1 MEITREVWWN
11 VPGWL
16 ALALYAGSALALGF
30 TVWVAL
36 RHATR
41 WVRGR
46 PLADARPLAARRAL
60 GRVLAE
66 VFAHRR
72 VFQDRAAGWAHLL
85 IFYGF
90 LALFVGTVMVFVH
103 DKLVA
108 FLFGATYLIFS
119 LALDLAGVMFLVGIG
134 WAFARRFHL
143 KLPRLERTAEGY
155 GVLLLLG
162 AIGIT
167 GFLVEAARI
176 AATRPGFEMWSP
188 VGWTIAQAIVALG
201 VPGAPLHRVLWG
213 LHAFLSCVF
222 LALVMVTFLRHMV
235 TAPIQIFLR
244 EQRSVG
250 ALAPASDDGR
260 PGSLVPE
267 ALSRPQLLDASAC
280 VRCGRCTAVCPATA
294 AGKPLDPRAVV
305 QKTLRA
311 ALEARP
317 LDTLVTAEEAWAC
330 TTCAAC
336 VHACPF
342 QIEVLDKLVD
352 LRRLWVEQGA
362 IESSAARA
370 LEAIVERGNAWGAP
384 PSERM
389 SWADGLGVRVL
400 QPGDE
405 VELLYWVGCAGAFDP
420 SGRRVTRSVVQLL
433 SRAGVEFAVLGPAE
447 SCTGDPAR
455 RMGEEGLF
463 REAALRVIETLGR
476 VRFRRILSHCA
487 HCFHVLRNEYP
498 ALGARYDVIHHSQL
512 LTHLVRSGRLSP
524 AREVGRSATF
534 HDPCYLGR
542 HNGEYEAGRAILA
555 SFPGLVPVEMPRNR
569 DRSFCCGAGGGGNW
583 VEVRQGERIASL
595 RMAEA
600 RATGASVVA
609 TACPFCTIMLE
620 GEITG
625 QGMAVRDVAELL
637 LDSQAP

>member
-1 MEITREVWWN
+1 VEITREVWWN
-11 VPGWL
+11 VPAWL
-16 ALALYAGSALALGF
+16 AVSLYAGSALALGF
-30 TVWVAL
+30 TAWVAL
-36 RHATR
+36 GHATR
-41 WVRGR
+41 WLQGRPLTGGR
-46 PLADARPLAARRAL
+46 PLATGRAL
-60 GRVLAE
+60 GRLLAE
-66 VFAHRR
+66 VFGHRR
-72 VFQDRAAGWAHLL
+72 LFRDRAAGWAHLL

-103 DKLVA
+103 DRLVPFLFGPTYLVFSFALDVAGVA
-108 FLFGATYLIFS
+108 FL
-119 LALDLAGVMFLVGIG
+119 AGVG
-134 WAFARRFHL
+134 WAFARRFHV
-143 KLPRLERTAEGY
+143 KLPRLERSVEAFWTLILLAGI
-155 GVLLLLG
+155 GVS
-162 AIGIT
+162 

-176 AATRPGFEMWSP
+176 AATRPGFETWSP
-188 VGWTIAQAIVALG
+188 VGWIIAQAMIALG
-201 VPGAPLHRVLWG
+201 VPGAPLHRFVWG
-213 LHAFLSCVF
+213 FHAFLSCVF
-222 LALVMVTFLRHMV
+222 FALVMVTFLRHMLV
-235 TAPIQIFLR
+235 APVQIFLGER
-244 EQRSVG
+244 RPVG
-250 ALAPASDDGR
+250 ALAPASPDGR
-260 PGSLVPE
+260 ASSLVPE

-294 AGKPLDPRAVV
+294 AGKPLDPRVVV

-311 ALEARP
+311 ALEGRP
-317 LDTLVTAEEAWAC
+317 LDSLVTAEEAWAC

-362 IESSAARA
+362 LDPSAARA

-384 PSERM
+384 PGERM
-389 SWADGLGVRVL
+389 GWADGLRVRVL
-400 QPGDE
+400 EPGDE

-420 SGRRVTRSVVQLL
+420 SGRRVTRSMVRLL
-433 SRAGVEFAVLGPAE
+433 SRAGVEFGVLGPAE

-463 REAALRVIETLGR
+463 REAAERVVETLGR

-512 LTHLVRSGRLSP
+512 LADLVRSGRLSP
-524 AREVGRSATF
+524 AREVAGSATF

-542 HNGEYEAGRAILA
+542 HNGEYEAGRMVLA
-555 SFPGLVPVEMPRNR
+555 SFPGLASVEMPRSR

-583 VEVRQGERIASL
+583 VEVRQGQRIASL

-600 RATGASVVA
+600 RATGAAVVA

-620 GEITG
+620 GEIAG

-637 LDSQAP
+637 LESQAP